1 MSQITDYWFWDKFFS
16 KEEIQQINE
25 FIEQEHEGLESDNVK
40 GYGKRVS
47 DVKNISYGKKW

>member
-25 FIEQEHEGLESDNVK
+25 FIEPLK
-40 GYGKRVS
+40 
-47 DVKNISYGKKW
+47 